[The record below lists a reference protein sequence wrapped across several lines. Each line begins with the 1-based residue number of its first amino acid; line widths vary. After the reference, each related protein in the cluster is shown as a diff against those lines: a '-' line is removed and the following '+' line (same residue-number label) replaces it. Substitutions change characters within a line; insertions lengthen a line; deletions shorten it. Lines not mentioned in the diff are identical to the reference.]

1 MLYTKQQD
9 VLNFDGK
16 YTCIHSKQVT
26 DEQLKQL
33 KRLYHVA
40 KIKQGDVTTYLVCK
54 TEKCKEKQ
62 EEK

>member
-9 VLNFDGK
+9 VLTFDSK
-16 YTCIHSKQVT
+16 YICIHSKQVT

-54 TEKCKEKQ
+54 TEKCNKPKE
-62 EEK
+62 ER